1 MTRAASMNVGML
13 VTYDTVKESVCN
25 MLGRKREDASKS
37 VRALAGLG
45 AGFMAA
51 ACCLPFDNMKTK
63 M

>member
-1 MTRAASMNVGML
+1 M
-13 VTYDTVKESVCN
+13 KEMICRY
-25 MLGRKREDASKS
+25 LGRDPTDSTKV
-37 VRALAGLG
+37 VRAFSSLT

>member
-1 MTRAASMNVGML
+1 MNVGML
-13 VTYDTVKESVCN
+13 VTYDTVKEKVCD
-25 MLGRKREDASKS
+25 MMGRDKSDATKA
-37 VRALAGLG
+37 VRAVSGLG